1 MLVSGPTVLVINL
14 TVRVVSHR
22 QAAMAWFSFLFLS
35 AGDGL
40 KAEGSTTHLPD
51 VYRWVLF
58 CLVDMLII
66 HGPWAPY
73 RFLSCLVAVVVVVV
87 VVVA

>member
-51 VYRWVLF
+51 VYRWGQVAFFSRHYCESTIDPRNVL
-58 CLVDMLII
+58 LL
-66 HGPWAPY
+66 
-73 RFLSCLVAVVVVVV
+73 LLLL
-87 VVVA
+87 